1 MMAKKITKNEK
12 KSSGKNGAKIKVSY
26 PDKYTAQTILKYIAE
41 KHGIPKSQAQEII
54 DDLFDVI
61 NAGVSKGA
69 RVPVGKFGK
78 LFIKLKPATKERV
91 GRNPLTGQEITIA
104 AKPAKKVPKFTF
116 SKSYKQEA
124 LKAAIK

>member
-1 MMAKKITKNEK
+1 MMAKKISKNVK
-12 KSSGKNGAKIKVSY
+12 KSAPKIKFSY
-26 PDKYTAQTILKYIAE
+26 PEEYTAQTILKYIAE
-41 KHGIPKSQAQEII
+41 KHAIPKSQAQEIV

-61 NAGVSKGA
+61 NAGVIKGA
-69 RVPVGKFGK
+69 RVPIGKFGK
-78 LFIKLKPATKERV
+78 IFIKLKPATKERV

-116 SKSYKQEA
+116 SKSYKEEA